1 MDHSVSAITQP
12 YNRAKLFIAIVFIFC
27 ASVFSTE
34 KLQAQKKNKTTTV
47 ESLSAEDQEKVNT
60 YFFEGIRQKNVDNN
74 EAAIR
79 SFEKVTSISPSND
92 AAYFELGLLYTK
104 QKNYREAA
112 VNLAKAAELKPEN
125 EWYLNSYAKALE
137 NTNNYKSAQEVYEEL
152 VKKNPERIELYFD
165 LASVKIYQNDYKGA
179 IKTYDEVEKRIGIN
193 EDLIAQKQK
202 IWLKL
207 GKVDKA
213 AEEAMRLIASQP
225 TEVRYKMN
233 LAEIYLSNNKLD
245 KAIVILEDIISTDPN
260 NSFVQLALAD
270 YYREKKDDAK
280 SYEFLK
286 KAFANPDLNIDQK
299 IRILSPYFS
308 LLNDAKVMSRALELA
323 SLLVKAH
330 PTEAKATAIYG
341 DFLYQ
346 DKQLEK
352 AQEAYEQTIA
362 IDKKV
367 FAVWQNLM
375 FIEVDLQNYSALLKT
390 SNEAI
395 ELFPAQQIVHYL
407 NAIAKS
413 QTKDYEGAVVSY
425 KNALMLGLP
434 NKETEAQI
442 YAGMGD
448 AYHSLKKHKESDE
461 AYDKALSVKP
471 DDPYVLN
478 NYAYY
483 LSLRNERLEK
493 SLEMSARSNELLKN
507 NSSFLDTYAWI
518 LFQLKR
524 YPEAQVWIEKAMN
537 AGGSKSSTIVEH
549 YGDILYFQEK
559 KEEAVLKWE
568 SAAKL
573 AEPSETLRKKIQ
585 DKKYYE

>member
-1 MDHSVSAITQP
+1 MDHLVSAITQQ
-12 YNRAKLFIAIVFIFC
+12 YKRASFLSVLLLVFFVGIANEESIAQKRNKT
-27 ASVFSTE
+27 ASVDTI
-34 KLQAQKKNKTTTV
+34 
-47 ESLSAEDQEKVNT
+47 SAEDQEKINT
-60 YFFEGIRQKNVDNN
+60 YFFEGLRQKNVDNE

-79 SFEKVTSISPSND
+79 NFTKVVEISATND
-92 AAYFELGLLYTK
+92 AAFFELGLLYTK
-104 QKNYREAA
+104 QKKYSLAVAA
-112 VNLAKAAELKPEN
+112 LARASELKPTN

-137 NTNNYKSAQEVYEEL
+137 NTGDYKSALVVYEKLIKQHPEKFEL
-152 VKKNPERIELYFD
+152 LFD
-165 LASVKIYQNDYKGA
+165 LASVKIFLQDYKGA
-179 IKTYDEVEKRIGIN
+179 IKTYDDIEKSIGIN
-193 EDLIAQKQK
+193 EDLINQKQK

-213 AEEAMRLIASQP
+213 AEEAIRLIKSDP

-233 LAEIYLSNNKLD
+233 LAEIYLANKKLD
-245 KAIVILEDIISTDPN
+245 KAILVLQEIAETDPN

-270 YYREKKDDAK
+270 YYREKKDESK
-280 SYEFLK
+280 SYEYLK
-286 KAFANPDLNIDQK
+286 KAFANPNLNIDQK
-299 IRILSPYFS
+299 VRILSPYFS
-308 LLNDAKVMSRALELA
+308 VLDDPKMKERALLLSELM
-323 SLLVKAH
+323 VTAH
-330 PTEAKATAIYG
+330 PTDPKATAIYA

-352 AQEAYEQTIA
+352 AKEAYEKTIA
-362 IDKKV
+362 LDKKV

-375 FIEVDLQNYSALLKT
+375 FIEVDLADYTSLLKT

-395 ELFPAQQIVHYL
+395 ELFPAQQLVHYL
-407 NAIAKS
+407 NAIAKV
-413 QTKDYEGAVVSY
+413 QIKDFEGAVNSY

-434 NKETEAQI
+434 NKDTESQI
-442 YAGMGD
+442 YAGLGD

-461 AYDKALSVKP
+461 AYDKALEIKP
-471 DDPYVLN
+471 NDPYVLN

-524 YPEAQVWIEKAMN
+524 YSDAQIWIEKALT
-537 AGGSKSSTIVEH
+537 AGGATSATIVEH
-549 YGDILYFQEK
+549 SGDILFYLNKVDDALVQWK
-559 KEEAVLKWE
+559 K
-568 SAAKL
+568 AAEL
-573 AEPSETLRKKIQ
+573 ATPSETLKKKIQ